1 MENHE
6 LRGVE
11 MDEYKGE
18 VTIRTLQALLLG
30 FILLVPATRT
40 SATPILFDFNTLAAG
55 LNSTTGEAPG
65 DPIEAYME
73 GLYGSNITVNVGAQ
87 TQKNR
92 IESGHPAGLYLGN
105 SDGALDRGPF
115 VSPPGHP
122 DPKDTFLINR
132 WNATSLPADVRD
144 RIVITFDRPIA
155 SVEFDW
161 EIFPQTSGV
170 ADITIKA
177 DGTTIFYELLPA
189 TPIDER
195 RLGDLGHFAHFDFV
209 TPVHTLEFI
218 DWNTAPIGI
227 DNLTVNDTIPE
238 PATLLLLGSGLAV
251 MAVWRR
257 PGKA

>member
-1 MENHE
+1 
-6 LRGVE
+6 
-11 MDEYKGE
+11 
-18 VTIRTLQALLLG
+18 
-30 FILLVPATRT
+30 
-40 SATPILFDFNTLAAG
+40 
-55 LNSTTGEAPG
+55 
-65 DPIEAYME
+65 ME
-73 GLYGSNITVNVGAQ
+73 GLYGSNITVNVGARTRKTPTSG
-87 TQKNR
+87 TQ
-92 IESGHPAGLYLGN
+92 GLNLGN

-144 RIVITFDRPIA
+144 RIVITFDRPIS

-161 EIFPQTSGV
+161 EIFPRTSGV
-170 ADITIKA
+170 ADITVKA
-177 DGTTIFYELLPA
+177 DGTTIFNEVLPTA
-189 TPIDER
+189 PIDER
-195 RLGDLGHFAHFDFV
+195 RLGDLGHFGHFDFV